1 MLVCGHVWWAVWIG
15 LDHGRVCV
23 GLSGLGWTVACL
35 SGVVWIGLACGCVCG
50 GLSGS
55 DWTMGV
61 SISEGLSGSG
71 WTVDMSVVDCL
82 N

>member
-1 MLVCGHVWWAVWIG
+1 MSVSEGCLDAG
-15 LDHGRVCV
+15 L
-23 GLSGLGWTVACL
+23 WACL
-35 SGVVWIGLACGCVCG
+35 VDCLEWVGPWACLCWVVWIGLACGCVCG

-55 DWTMGV
+55 GWTMGV
-61 SISEGLSGSG
+61 SVSEGLSGSG